1 MPSWDLW
8 IDYHRR
14 DADRLTH
21 GNVRNARSDLEL
33 APGRYVIVGNEAAD
47 AAVAEVV
54 RIYDNG
60 VVLVRVL
67 PGSVDDK
74 RALIETVPNR

>member
-14 DADRLTH
+14 DGDGLTH
-21 GNVRNARSDLEL
+21 GNFRNARSGLDLVR
-33 APGRYVIVGNEAAD
+33 GRYVVVGNEEAD

-54 RIYDNG
+54 RVEEDG

-67 PGSVDDK
+67 PRS
-74 RALIETVPNR
+74 IEDTVHSSILPTPH

>member
-14 DADRLTH
+14 DGDGSTH

-33 APGRYVIVGNEAAD
+33 APGRYVIVGNEEAD

-54 RIYDNG
+54 RIEENG

-67 PGSVDDK
+67 PGSVGDN
-74 RALIETVPNR
+74 RLLVNVP

>member
-14 DADRLTH
+14 DGDGFTH
-21 GNVRNARSDLEL
+21 GNVRNARSDVEL
-33 APGRYVIVGNEAAD
+33 APGRYVVVGNEEAG

-54 RIYDNG
+54 RIEEKG

-67 PGSVDDK
+67 PGSVDDN
-74 RALIETVPNR
+74 RLLVNVP

>member
-14 DADRLTH
+14 DGDGFTH
-21 GNVRNARSDLEL
+21 GNVRNARSDVEL
-33 APGRYVIVGNEAAD
+33 APGRYVVVGNEEAG

-54 RIYDNG
+54 RIEEKG

-67 PGSVDDK
+67 PGSVDD
-74 RALIETVPNR
+74 NRLLVKVL

>member
-14 DADRLTH
+14 DGDGSTH
-21 GNVRNARSDLEL
+21 GNVRNARADVEL
-33 APGRYVIVGNEAAD
+33 AAGRYVIVGNEEAE

-54 RIYDNG
+54 RIDDNG

-67 PGSVDDK
+67 PGSVDDN
-74 RALIETVPNR
+74 RSLFETLPNR